1 MQIRH
6 LPTTCHLRAY
16 QSEALNAVCDAYRS
30 GKRRVIVSL
39 PTGTGKTVVFAH
51 FPRVLKMKKRL
62 LVLAHREELL
72 LQARDKFRSIDP
84 ELKVEIEQ
92 AGSRAADDAK
102 VVIASVP
109 TLARSGARLS
119 RLQPD
124 EFSIVVVDEAHHAV
138 APSYRRIFDHFGLFE
153 PNVSR
158 YLIGFTAT
166 PRRGDKQGLGEV
178 FQEVCYARD
187 MREMIADRYLCP
199 ITGWRVASDLSL
211 DHVKVRHGDFI
222 ESQLAHAVNIPLR
235 NSLLVKAYRDFAPG
249 RRAIVFCV
257 DVAHAKDVHRAFAEV
272 GIRAAPVWGEL
283 SRDQRRSTLAAF
295 SAGELDVVTNCNVLT
310 EGFDEPRVDCVI
322 MARPTKSKLLYAQMV
337 GRGTRLHPG
346 KKDLMVIDVADNS
359 RTHQLPGLHSLFN
372 FPLNMNLKGGNALE
386 VERQIERLNRTQP
399 WIDISR
405 IRTPEDL
412 KLAAERIE
420 FFNFEPPVEIRAYT
434 QNTWHAGTAEYR
446 LGLAEGEWIS
456 IEPNLLDTWDIRL
469 CSVHESSASLL
480 SRATS
485 LAAAVTSAD
494 SFVALH
500 RPDARRLVERSAHWR
515 NELPTDKQKQ
525 VLARNRIP
533 VPPGLTRGQI
543 AQIISQLVSA
553 RSPGRSLTADRA
565 PANTQTTNT
574 PDNNQELK
582 SRSRAR
588 ENYQSKS

>member
-1 MQIRH
+1 MQV
-6 LPTTCHLRAY
+6 LQTTYDLRAY
-16 QSEALNAVCDAYRS
+16 QSEALTAVRDAYKA

-51 FPRVLKMKKRL
+51 FPRVLNMKKRL

-84 ELKVEIEQ
+84 ELQAEIEQ
-92 AGSRAADDAK
+92 AGTHAGADAK

-109 TLARSGARLS
+109 TLARSGVRLS

-153 PNVSR
+153 PHVSR

-178 FQEVCYARD
+178 FEEVCYARD

-199 ITGWRVASDLSL
+199 ITGWRVDTDLSL

-222 ESQLAHAVNIPLR
+222 ESQLARVVNMPLR
-235 NSLLVKAYRDFAPG
+235 NSLLVKAYLDFAPG
-249 RRAIVFCV
+249 GRAIVFCV
-257 DVAHAKDVHRAFAEV
+257 DVAHAKDVHRAFADA

-283 SRDQRRSTLAAF
+283 SRDQRRCTLAAF
-295 SAGELDVVTNCNVLT
+295 SAGEIDVVTNCNVLT

-322 MARPTKSKLLYAQMV
+322 MARPTRSKLLYAQMV

-346 KKDLMVIDVADNS
+346 KKNLTVIDVADNS
-359 RTHQLPGLHSLFN
+359 RTHRLPGLHSLFN
-372 FPLNMNLKGGNALE
+372 LPLDMNLNGGNALQI
-386 VERQIERLNRTQP
+386 ERDIERLNRTQP

-412 KLAAERIE
+412 KFAAERIE
-420 FFNFEPPVEIRAYT
+420 FFNFEPPAEIRAYT
-434 QNTWHAGTAEYR
+434 QNTWHAVPAGYR
-446 LGLAEGEWIS
+446 LVLPEGEWIS
-456 IEPNLLDTWDIRL
+456 IEPNLLDTWDIRI
-469 CSVHESSASLL
+469 STIQGSATLLL

-485 LAAAVTSAD
+485 LVSAVASAD
-494 SFVALH
+494 RFVAVH
-500 RPDARRLVERSAHWR
+500 RPDARRLVERWASWR
-515 NELPTDKQKQ
+515 NEFPSDKQKQ

-533 VPPGLTRGQI
+533 VPAGLTRGQA
-543 AQIISQLVSA
+543 AQMISQLVSA
-553 RSPGRSLTADRA
+553 RSLRS
-565 PANTQTTNT
+565 
-574 PDNNQELK
+574 
-582 SRSRAR
+582 AR
-588 ENYQSKS
+588 